1 MIICN
6 NIIGLS
12 PPTPQKARI
21 RGSAIFLC
29 GRKFTTYFW
38 NSQENLVREF
48 RFYGL
53 FRITFEKFY
62 KIMVQKYGCGS
73 RNANN
78 QEPDTKR
85 IKSPSPISLNDNPIM
100 YSIPEQP
107 SSLLES
113 CSTKT
118 NTILLPERTVSTKQ
132 KKYPSFT
139 ARVLKVFAKTLFKK
153 LNYKNF
159 LFRFNISVQQLSLL
173 LYKLNEI
180 SFQ

>member
-1 MIICN
+1 MYFKI
-6 NIIGLS
+6 
-12 PPTPQKARI
+12 
-21 RGSAIFLC
+21 

-38 NSQENLVREF
+38 NSQANSFREF

-62 KIMVQKYGCGS
+62 KIMAQKCGCGI
-73 RNANN
+73 RNATKR
-78 QEPDTKR
+78 ERDTKKT
-85 IKSPSPISLNDNPIM
+85 IPKPPGSLNDNPIM

-118 NTILLPERTVSTKQ
+118 NTILLPERNLSTKQ

-139 ARVLKVFAKTLFKK
+139 ARVLVVFCKKQCKK
-153 LNYKNF
+153 LNYKIFFSALTF
-159 LFRFNISVQQLSLL
+159 LSSNCHHY
-173 LYKLNEI
+173 YKLNEI